1 MGHLRAVIWA
11 VVLSVGLSPEVLA
24 QAVRDVDL
32 GNGASARYRTPAG
45 PMSNVAFLIVH
56 RTSDYRDHAAAIELR
71 ARSFATLGI
80 RTRFRDSASV
90 VWDRIAIDVRNG
102 VRFLRAQPGITKVI
116 LIGHSGG
123 GPTVSFYQAVAE
135 AGPAY
140 CRDAR
145 RLSRCTLGDGD
156 VTRQDGADA
165 VILIDAHVSN
175 GANLLRRLYPSVATL
190 AGCAELNAI
199 AVDGG
204 CYSATFVDAYA
215 RAQSR
220 RMNGLITT
228 AQRIQREIARGT
240 RDPTDNRLPVHG
252 LGPRLSE
259 LDATILDRTSRPVK
273 LLKDDS
279 SIVTQFV
286 GSTRVVEPNVGEE
299 DRGTEWHT
307 ATSFLS
313 AFAIRSGH
321 ALDSL
326 DWCSSNNSVPCAVA
340 RISVPVLV
348 IAAQGH
354 YFVRDGEVIHDMAAS
369 SDKNFL
375 VVEGLTHRLEDCLDC
390 IGNPTVR
397 ASDNLWAY
405 VVGWT
410 AVRLLR

>member
-1 MGHLRAVIWA
+1 
-11 VVLSVGLSPEVLA
+11 
-24 QAVRDVDL
+24 
-32 GNGASARYRTPAG
+32 
-45 PMSNVAFLIVH
+45 
-56 RTSDYRDHAAAIELR
+56 
-71 ARSFATLGI
+71 
-80 RTRFRDSASV
+80 
-90 VWDRIAIDVRNG
+90 
-102 VRFLRAQPGITKVI
+102 
-116 LIGHSGG
+116 
-123 GPTVSFYQAVAE
+123 VSFYQAVAE

-145 RLSRCTLGDGD
+145 RLSRCALGDGD

-165 VILIDAHVSN
+165 IILIDTHVSN

-190 AGCAELNAI
+190 EALAELNAI
-199 AVDGG
+199 AVGGG
-204 CYSATFVDAYA
+204 CYSATLVDAYSQ
-215 RAQSR
+215 AQSR
-220 RMNGLITT
+220 RMNGLIAQ

-240 RDPTDNRLPVHG
+240 RDPADNRLPVHG
-252 LGPRLSE
+252 VGPRLSE
-259 LDATILDRTSRPVK
+259 LDATIRGRTSRPAK

-279 SIVTQFV
+279 SIVTQLV
-286 GSTRVVEPNVGEE
+286 GSTRATDRRVWEKEPQ
-299 DRGTEWHT
+299 GTEWHT

-340 RISVPVLV
+340 RISVPLLV

-354 YFVRDGEVIHDMAAS
+354 YFVRDGEVIHEMAAS
-369 SDKNFL
+369 SDKAFL
-375 VVEGLTHRLEDCLDC
+375 VVEGLTHRLENCLDC

-410 AVRLLR
+410 AVRLSR